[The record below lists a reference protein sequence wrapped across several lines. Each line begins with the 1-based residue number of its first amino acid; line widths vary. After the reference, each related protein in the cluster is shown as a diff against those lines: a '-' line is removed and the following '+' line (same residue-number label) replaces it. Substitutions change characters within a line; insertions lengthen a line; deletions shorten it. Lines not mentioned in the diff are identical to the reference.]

1 MRKNPTDAE
10 RALWRH
16 LRNQQTGRYRFRRQH
31 PMGSYILDFFC
42 FEKRLVVEI
51 DGGQQSE
58 QVCYDTQRTRWLE
71 DQGYRVLRFWN
82 NEVLQNIEAV
92 CQVIYEAL
100 TIDPRLGPPPA
111 GEESSEAST
120 V

>member
-1 MRKNPTDAE
+1 
-10 RALWRH
+10 
-16 LRNQQTGRYRFRRQH
+16 
-31 PMGSYILDFFC
+31 MGSYILDFFC

-51 DGGQQSE
+51 DGGQHSE
-58 QVCYDTQRTRWLE
+58 QVCYDTQRTLWLE